1 MFVNGQLN
9 DNMRTRP
16 ELFLILKKRI
26 MKKLFVVVIA
36 FFLVY
41 SGNSQSA
48 PEGLFIAS
56 KAPDF
61 KAKDQNGSEI
71 RLKDLLKKGKV
82 VLVFYRG
89 NWCPYCNK
97 ALSRLQDSL
106 QFIKDKGATLLAVS
120 PEKTEGISKTTE
132 KTGAEYSVLHD
143 EGLKIMKAYDV
154 AFEVPENT
162 ITRYKN
168 AGLDIEKN
176 NGDNGKYLPVPAV
189 YIIDQES
196 TIRYRFFETDY
207 KKRPSVR
214 EILENL

>member
-1 MFVNGQLN
+1 
-9 DNMRTRP
+9 
-16 ELFLILKKRI
+16 
-26 MKKLFVVVIA
+26 MKKILIA
-36 FFLVY
+36 AMGVLMLIRAN
-41 SGNSQSA
+41 GQSA

-61 KAKDQNGSEI
+61 KAKDQYGTEI

-106 QFIKDKGATLLAVS
+106 QLIKDKGATLLAVS
-120 PEKTEGISKTTE
+120 PEKAEGISKTTE
-132 KTGAEYSVLHD
+132 KTNAEFSVLHD
-143 EGLKIMKAYDV
+143 EDLKIMKAYDV

-176 NGDNGKYLPVPAV
+176 NGENGRYLPVPAV

-207 KKRPSVR
+207 KKRPSVQ
-214 EILENL
+214 ELLDNL

>member
-1 MFVNGQLN
+1 
-9 DNMRTRP
+9 
-16 ELFLILKKRI
+16 
-26 MKKLFVVVIA
+26 MKKILMVALGLLLFVYVKA
-36 FFLVY
+36 
-41 SGNSQSA
+41 QTA
-48 PEGLFIAS
+48 PEGLFISS

-61 KAKDQNGSEI
+61 KAKDQNGNEI

-97 ALSRLQDSL
+97 ELSRLQDSL
-106 QFIKDKGATLLAVS
+106 SLIQAKGATLLAVS
-120 PEKTEGISKTTE
+120 PEKPEGISQTTE
-132 KTGAEYSVLHD
+132 KTKAEYPILHD

-176 NGDNGKYLPVPAV
+176 NGSNGKYLPVPAV
-189 YIIDQES
+189 YVIDQEQ
-196 TIRYRFFETDY
+196 TVRYRFFDTDY
-207 KKRPSVR
+207 KKRPSVQ
-214 EILENL
+214 EILDNL